1 MNRDAIMNP
10 LTLNEIGMDALSK
23 ALRSGESLLRFL
35 IQEIGC
41 GIRVGRKIL
50 VDREYF
56 DKWCSRQC
64 IKL

>member
-23 ALRSGESLLRFL
+23 ALRSGESLLGFL

-50 VDREYF
+50 ADRECF

-64 IKL
+64 S